1 MEWWVFPLLGYLVG
15 SIPFSYLIP
24 KWIKG
29 VDVRKVGSGNIG
41 ATNAIRTTGPAVGG
55 LCLLLDALKGFFP
68 AFLAGSTSSDP
79 KLVSLTAILTV
90 LGHDFPVFMKFKGG
104 KGVASTLGVI
114 FYLSWPTGIV
124 FALVWFFV
132 VMITGY
138 ASLGSLIGLYTSALL
153 GYILKGYDAG
163 MLILILAV
171 LSTLRHSENIRR
183 LLSGTERKVTLFK
196 R

>member
-1 MEWWVFPLLGYLVG
+1 VEWWVLPLLGYLIG

-24 KWIKG
+24 KWLKG
-29 VDVRKVGSGNIG
+29 VDVRKVGSGNVG
-41 ATNAIRTTGPAVGG
+41 ATNAIRTTGPVVGG

-68 AFLAGSTSSDP
+68 AFLAGYISGNP

-114 FYLSWPTGIV
+114 FYLSWPTGVV
-124 FALVWFFV
+124 FSLVWFFV

-153 GYILKGYDAG
+153 GYLLKGYDAG

-171 LSTLRHSENIRR
+171 LSTLRHSENIQR